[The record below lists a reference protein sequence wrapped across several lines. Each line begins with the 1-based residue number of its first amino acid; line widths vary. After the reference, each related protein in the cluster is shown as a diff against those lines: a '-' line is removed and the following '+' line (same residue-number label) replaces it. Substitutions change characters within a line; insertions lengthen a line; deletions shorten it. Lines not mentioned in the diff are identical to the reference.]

1 MSRSTRTSAF
11 TLVEV
16 VVSSAVAVAIALAV
30 AGVLA
35 AAFGAFGRVASGGRA
50 EAAIER
56 LDFFEALRAD
66 LACAVPEPRSLEG
79 DSLSLRLVR
88 LAAPPGAGPAGAR
101 AETVRWEPASGAARR
116 VAERT
121 GASAAETVHP
131 FAPRFSYARYVPP
144 PATNAPASLEWRDDW
159 RRPELPAAVR
169 VASAAGTW
177 ELPVICFDPA
187 TTSEAAS
194 REDSP

>member
-16 VVSSAVAVAIALAV
+16 LVASAVAVVVAAAT

-50 EAAIER
+50 EAAVER

-66 LACAVPEPRSLEG
+66 FACALPEPRAFEG
-79 DSLSLRLVR
+79 DGLSLRLVR

-116 VAERT
+116 TAERA
-121 GASAAETVHP
+121 GFPADETVHP
-131 FAPRFSYARYVPP
+131 FAARFSYARYVPP
-144 PATNAPASLEWRDDW
+144 ASSNAPAELVWEDSW
-159 RRPELPAAVR
+159 RRPGPPAAVR
-169 VASAAGTW
+169 VAFGAEAW
-177 ELPVICFDPA
+177 ELPVACFDPA
-187 TTSEAAS
+187 AQE
-194 REDSP
+194 EGDE